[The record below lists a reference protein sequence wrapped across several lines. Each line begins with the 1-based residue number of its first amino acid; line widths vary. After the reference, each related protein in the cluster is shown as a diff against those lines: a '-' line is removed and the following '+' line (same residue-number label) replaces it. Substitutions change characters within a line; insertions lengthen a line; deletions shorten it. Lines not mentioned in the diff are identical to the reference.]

1 MNTTHDVTAAPVR
14 GGAELFNLRS
24 LLAIFRRRM
33 RLFGAIALT
42 IFLLALL
49 VTVLATPMYTS
60 EARVMFNTRQ
70 EQVMAS
76 AEVLSELPIETGVI
90 DTEVEVLQ
98 SRGLARQVAANL
110 RLENDPEF
118 NWALRPPSG
127 LDRLLMRIRGRE
139 MPVPSLPRTPEE
151 IEAGRE
157 RATSALR
164 SGLRVRR
171 SGLTYIVGIGFTS
184 LDPEK
189 SARIANAFAEQYIL
203 NQIEAKYSATNQANT
218 FLSSRLN
225 ELRSEVLAAET
236 AVEQY
241 RVANNLLS
249 SSGTTL
255 TEQEIS
261 TYNQQLATARAD
273 QAAEEARL
281 RTARNQLARGS
292 VGDDVG
298 EALQS
303 SVVSQLR
310 AQRATVA
317 TRVADLEAN
326 YGPRYPELIRA
337 RQELAAIDGQ
347 IQAEIRRV
355 ISNLEARAQVA
366 RDRTASVQATLG
378 RARGTLAGNNAAA
391 VRLNELERN
400 AESVRTLY
408 EGLLERYQET
418 SSQTG
423 TATADSRV
431 VSEARANGSP
441 SSPNIPVNLA
451 LGFILAM
458 GAGLVAVVFVELL
471 DDGLLTAEDVES
483 RLSLPTLGSIPLLM
497 SIAEGKDRRL
507 LPTDYLISRPLSGF
521 AEAFRSLRTSIL
533 YARVGE
539 PAKVIAITSA
549 LPGEG
554 KTTTAVCLA
563 ISGAKAGSRVVIVDC
578 DIRRRNVSR
587 LLGVEAEVGL
597 LDVLDGR
604 VALKDALLQGETSG
618 AWVLPIAHREF
629 TPKEVFNTEAM
640 ARLLEDLRKDFDLV
654 ILDTAPV
661 LAIAETRVLASQADA
676 VVFLARW
683 RKTPAK
689 AADAALRSLEQS
701 DAHVA
706 GVVLTQVDVNQ
717 QARYGYGDPGY
728 YYSSFKKYYAA

>member
-1 MNTTHDVTAAPVR
+1 MTTTSDVTAAPNR
-14 GGAELFNLRS
+14 GGADLFNLRS

-33 RLFGAIALT
+33 RLFGAIALS

-49 VTVLATPMYTS
+49 VTVQATPMYTS

-98 SRGLARQVAANL
+98 SRGLARQVATNL

-118 NWALRPPSG
+118 NWALRPPSAV
-127 LDRLLMRIRGRE
+127 DRFLMRLQGRE
-139 MPVPSLPRTPEE
+139 TPTPALPRTPEE

-164 SGLRVRR
+164 GGLHVRR
-171 SGLTYIVGIGFTS
+171 SGLTYIVSIGFTS

-203 NQIEAKYSATNQANT
+203 NQVEAKYSATNQANT

-225 ELRSEVLAAET
+225 DLRAEVLAAET

-303 SVVSQLR
+303 GVVSQLR

-347 IQAEIRRV
+347 ITAEIRRV

-418 SSQTG
+418 SAQSG
-423 TATADSRV
+423 SATADSRI

-441 SSPNIPVNLA
+441 SSPNIPVNLV
-451 LGFILAM
+451 LGFIFAM

-471 DDGLLTAEDVES
+471 DDGLMTAEDVES

-507 LPTDYLISRPLSGF
+507 LPTDYLIARPLSGF

-539 PAKVIAITSA
+539 PVKVVAITSA

-597 LDVLDGR
+597 LDVLDGKVELR
-604 VALKDALLQGETSG
+604 DALLQGETSG

-629 TPKEVFNTEAM
+629 TPKEVFNTDAM
-640 ARLLEDLRKDFDLV
+640 TRLLQDLRAQFDLV

-689 AADAALRSLEQS
+689 AADAALRTLEQS
-701 DAHVA
+701 EAHVA

>member
-1 MNTTHDVTAAPVR
+1 MTMTNDGTTAPVR
-14 GGAELFNLRS
+14 GGGDLFNLRN

-33 RLFGAIALT
+33 RLFGAIALV
-42 IFLLALL
+42 IFLISLL
-49 VTVLATPMYTS
+49 LTVQATPRYTS

-76 AEVLSELPIETGVI
+76 AEVLSELPVESGVI
-90 DTEVEVLQ
+90 DTEVEVIQ
-98 SRGLARQVAANL
+98 SRGIARQVAARL
-110 RLENDPEF
+110 QLENDPEF
-118 NWALRPPSG
+118 NWALRPPSAMASFFA
-127 LDRLLMRIRGRE
+127 RLQGRTLPRPE
-139 MPVPSLPRTPEE
+139 RPRTPEE

-164 SGLRVRR
+164 GGLGVRR
-171 SGLTYIVGIGFTS
+171 SGLTYIIGIRFTS

-189 SARIANAFAEQYIL
+189 SARIANAYAEQYIL

-218 FLSSRLN
+218 FLSSRL
-225 ELRSEVLAAET
+225 EDLRAEVLAAET

-241 RVANNLLS
+241 RVSNNLLS

-273 QAAEEARL
+273 QAVEEARL

-310 AQRATVA
+310 GQRSTVA

-337 RQELAAIDGQ
+337 KQELAAIDGQ
-347 IQAEIRRV
+347 IAAEIRRV

-378 RARGTLAGNNAAA
+378 RARGTLAGNNAAG

-418 SSQTG
+418 SAQSG
-423 TATADSRV
+423 GATADSRI
-431 VSEARANGSP
+431 VSEARANGNP
-441 SSPNIPVNLA
+441 SSPNVPVNLA

-458 GAGLVAVVFVELL
+458 AAGLVAVVFVELL
-471 DDGLLTAEDVES
+471 DDGLMTAEDVES

-497 SIAEGKDRRL
+497 SIAEGKDRKM
-507 LPTDYLISRPLSGF
+507 LPTDYLIARPLSGF

-533 YARVGE
+533 YARVGD
-539 PAKVIAITSA
+539 PVKVITVTSA

-563 ISGAKAGSRVVIVDC
+563 ISGAKAGSKVVIVDC

-597 LDVLDGR
+597 LDVLDGK

-618 AWVLPIAHREF
+618 AWVLPIAPREF
-629 TPKEVFNTEAM
+629 TPTEVFNTEAM
-640 ARLLEDLRKDFDLV
+640 GNLLDTLRSEFDLV

-661 LAIAETRVLASQADA
+661 LAIAETRVLASRSDA

-689 AADAALRSLEQS
+689 AADAALRALEQS
-701 DAHVA
+701 EAHIA

-728 YYSSFKKYYAA
+728 YYSSTKKYYSS

>member
-471 DDGLLTAEDVES
+471 DDGLMTAEDVES

>member
-1 MNTTHDVTAAPVR
+1 MTMTSDGPAAPAR
-14 GGAELFNLRS
+14 GGGDLFSLKN

-33 RLFGAIALT
+33 RLFGGVALL
-42 IFLLALL
+42 IFLVALL
-49 VTVLATPMYTS
+49 LTVQATPRYS
-60 EARVMFNTRQ
+60 AEARVMFNTRQ

-76 AEVLSELPIETGVI
+76 AEVLSRLPIESGVI

-98 SRGLARQVAANL
+98 SRALARQVAANL

-127 LDRLLMRIRGRE
+127 LDQLMARIQGRTLPRPE
-139 MPVPSLPRTPEE
+139 APRTPED

-164 SGLRVRR
+164 GGLSVRR
-171 SGLTYIVGIGFTS
+171 SGLTYIVGVGFTS

-189 SARIANAFAEQYIL
+189 AARIANAFAEQYIL
-203 NQIEAKYSATNQANT
+203 NQIEAKFSATDQANT
-218 FLSSRLN
+218 FLSSRLD
-225 ELRSEVLAAET
+225 ELRAEVLAAET
-236 AVEQY
+236 AVERY

-261 TYNQQLATARAD
+261 TYNQQLATARAE
-273 QAAEEARL
+273 QAVEEARL
-281 RTARNQLARGS
+281 RTARSQLARGS
-292 VGDDVG
+292 IGDDVG

-310 AQRATVA
+310 GQRSAVA

-347 IQAEIRRV
+347 IAAEIRRV
-355 ISNLEARAQVA
+355 ISNLEARVQVA

-378 RARGTLAGNNAAA
+378 QARGTLAGNNAAG

-418 SSQTG
+418 SAQAG
-423 TATADSRV
+423 GATADSRI
-431 VSEARANGSP
+431 VSEARANGNP
-441 SSPNIPVNLA
+441 TSPNVPVNLA
-451 LGFILAM
+451 LGFILAL
-458 GAGLVAVVFVELL
+458 GAGLAALVIAEML
-471 DDGLLTAEDVES
+471 DDGLMTADDVEN
-483 RLSLPTLGSIPLLM
+483 RLGLPTLGSIPLLM
-497 SIAEGKDRRL
+497 SIAEGKDRRM
-507 LPTDYLISRPLSGF
+507 LPTDYLIARPLSGF

-539 PAKVIAITSA
+539 PVKVIAVTSA

-578 DIRRRNVSR
+578 DIRRRNVSK
-587 LLGVEAEVGL
+587 LLGVDAKVGL
-597 LDVLDGR
+597 LDVLDGD
-604 VALKDALLQGETSG
+604 VSLKDALMQGETSG

-640 ARLLEDLRKDFDLV
+640 GRLLDTLRQDFDLV

-661 LAIAETRVLASQADA
+661 LAIAETRVLASRSDA
-676 VVFLARW
+676 VVFLTRW

-689 AADAALRSLEQS
+689 AADAALKALEQS
-701 DAHVA
+701 EAHVA

-728 YYSSFKKYYAA
+728 YYSSVKKYYAA

>member
-1 MNTTHDVTAAPVR
+1 MMNESSTASAR
-14 GGAELFNLRS
+14 GGSDLFNLRN

-33 RLFGAIALT
+33 RLFGGIALA
-42 IFLLALL
+42 IFLVALL
-49 VTVLATPMYTS
+49 VTMQATPRYSS

-70 EQVMAS
+70 ENVMAS
-76 AEVLSELPIETGVI
+76 TEVLSELPIESGVI

-98 SRGLARQVAANL
+98 SRGLARQVATNL

-118 NWALRPPSG
+118 NWALRPPSS
-127 LDRLLMRIRGRE
+127 LDQLFARLQGQTLPRPE
-139 MPVPSLPRTPEE
+139 LPRTPED

-164 SGLRVRR
+164 GGLSVRR
-171 SGLTYIVGIGFTS
+171 SGLTYIVGVGFTS

-203 NQIEAKYSATNQANT
+203 NQVEAKYSATNQANT
-218 FLSSRLN
+218 FLSTRLN
-225 ELRSEVLAAET
+225 ELRAEVLAAET

-273 QAAEEARL
+273 QAVEEARL

-292 VGDDVG
+292 IGDDVG

-310 AQRATVA
+310 GQRSTVA

-347 IQAEIRRV
+347 IAAEIRRV

-366 RDRTASVQATLG
+366 RDRTASVQSTLG
-378 RARGTLAGNNAAA
+378 RARGTLAGNNAAS

-418 SSQTG
+418 SAQAG
-423 TATADSRV
+423 GATADSRI

-441 SSPNIPVNLA
+441 TSPNVPVNLA

-458 GAGLVAVVFVELL
+458 AAGLIVVVFVEML
-471 DDGLLTAEDVES
+471 DDGLLTAEDIES
-483 RLSLPTLGSIPLLM
+483 RLSLQTLGSIPLLM
-497 SIAEGKDRRL
+497 SIAEGKDRKL
-507 LPTDYLISRPLSGF
+507 LPTDYLIARPLSGF
-521 AEAFRSLRTSIL
+521 AEAFRNLRTSIL
-533 YARVGE
+533 YARVGD
-539 PAKVIAITSA
+539 PVKVIAITSA

-563 ISGAKAGSRVVIVDC
+563 ISGAKAGARVVIVDC
-578 DIRRRNVSR
+578 DIRRRNVSK

-597 LDVLDGR
+597 LDVLDGK
-604 VALKDALLQGETSG
+604 VALKDALLQGENSG
-618 AWVLPIAHREF
+618 AWVLPIAYREF
-629 TPKEVFNTEAM
+629 TPQEVFNTDAM
-640 ARLLEDLRKDFDLV
+640 GKLLDQLRAEFDLV

-661 LAIAETRVLASQADA
+661 LAIAETRVLASRSDA
-676 VVFLARW
+676 VVFLTRW

-689 AADAALRSLEQS
+689 AADAALKALEQS
-701 DAHVA
+701 DAYVA

-717 QARYGYGDPGY
+717 QSRYGYGDPGY
-728 YYSSFKKYYAA
+728 YYSSVKKYYTA